1 MQHLEVAFEHL
12 YLVKEGDDLVSLH
25 HHHLILVGLL
35 CTGGRTDELKRDYLL
50 EGGEG
55 NNIAIP
61 ADQLECFLR
70 EKSVLPIGL
79 KFQAS

>member
-1 MQHLEVAFEHL
+1 MQHLEVALEHL
-12 YLVKEGDDLVSLH
+12 DLVEEGDDLVSLH
-25 HHHLILVGLL
+25 HHDLILVGFL
-35 CTGGRTDELKRDYLL
+35 CVGGRTNELQRDYLL

-55 NNIAIP
+55 NNIAVP

-70 EKSVLPIGL
+70 EKSILPIGL

>member
-1 MQHLEVAFEHL
+1 MQHLEIAFEYL
-12 YLVKEGDDLVSLH
+12 YLVEEGDDLVSLH
-25 HHHLILVGLL
+25 HHDLILVGFL
-35 CTGGRTDELKRDYLL
+35 CVGGRTDELQRDYLL
-50 EGGEG
+50 EGGEC

-70 EKSVLPIGL
+70 EKSILTICL